1 MEYNQCF
8 CINTTSSKKGCGFL
22 NNCILRN
29 INIANKSQQR
39 VFLILIELL
48 PFHMDGSSVL
58 DLYFLSTIFI
68 KFSIWG
74 RRLIY
79 NNYIP
84 FYNKKINI

>member
-1 MEYNQCF
+1 MY
-8 CINTTSSKKGCGFL
+8 
-22 NNCILRN
+22 
-29 INIANKSQQR
+29 
-39 VFLILIELL
+39 
-48 PFHMDGSSVL
+48 GSSVL

-84 FYNKKINI
+84 FYNKKLTFNGNGLFTLIIVIVCIKKNIGIN